1 MSSLAPSSEPERV
14 YVERFAI
21 MLNDM
26 GMQRMT
32 ARVLALFVC
41 TNAATL
47 TAPDIANALTI
58 SPAAVSGAV
67 RTLEAAA
74 LIERV
79 PVPGSRREHYRLL
92 GDAWTGAAAIKQERF
107 TALADL
113 AADGLKV
120 IPSEG
125 PAAARLTQM
134 RDFYAFLA
142 EEMPALRARWESR
155 RIPARPPV
163 ESSRGLQ

>member
-1 MSSLAPSSEPERV
+1 MPSAEASPDAGRV
-14 YVERFAI
+14 YVERFGL
-21 MLNDM
+21 MLSAM

-41 TNAATL
+41 TDTATL
-47 TAPDIANALTI
+47 TAPDIASLLTI

-67 RTLEAAA
+67 RTLEGAA

-107 TALADL
+107 TTLADL
-113 AADGLKV
+113 AADGLEV
-120 IPSEG
+120 IPTDG

-134 RDFYAFLA
+134 RDFYTFLA

-155 RIPARPPV
+155 RSPAAPRPD
-163 ESSRGLQ
+163 